1 MAAIPSALYGAQV
14 DTSDPAFPLG
24 KARNDTVPG
33 DGTGT
38 PGDKKWV
45 NDIWGFQ
52 QALLAAAS
60 ITASGDPDKVG
71 ASQYLEAVRA
81 VATRPAATYSL
92 NAGSAIPCTMTQIS
106 ASSGFTLLTGTQI
119 EVPSAGKY
127 LVNWGA
133 AMQTTSTANKP
144 YLGIGLIVGATKQGR
159 AAGVRWSI
167 EPSEFIIVSRSHVV
181 TVADPA
187 TDRISFIYESSV
199 GGTTSINDV
208 EGIHDDVVSIV
219 KL

>member
-1 MAAIPSALYGAQV
+1 MTLDLTARYPSQV
-14 DTSDPAFPLG
+14 ITTDPEYPLG
-24 KARNDTVPG
+24 KARNRTAPG

-38 PGDKKWV
+38 PFEQDLV
-45 NDIWGFQ
+45 NDWLGAT
-52 QALLAAAS
+52 QALLDAGG

-71 ASQYLEAVRA
+71 VSDVVDAVRA
-81 VATRPAATYSL
+81 LATRPAATYAL

-106 ASSGFTLLTGTQI
+106 ASPGFTLITGTQI

-127 LVNWGA
+127 LVSWGA
-133 AMQTTSTANKP
+133 AMETTSTANKP
-144 YLGIGLIVGATKQGR
+144 YLAIALVVNATKQAR
-159 AAGVRWSI
+159 ASGVRWSI
-167 EPSEFIIVSRSHVV
+167 EPTEFIIVSRSHVV

-187 TDRISFIYESSV
+187 TDRIIFLPESSV